1 MHFHKNLKQIATQD
15 LNSLLNNAVQQ
26 QLPGA
31 VRSNTYYPGYGTSPN
46 NVAGQPGS
54 GLTQPAQITSTGTGI
69 NTTVNNAGGQ
79 TIAGQRSLGGSTV
92 TGIGAGQG

>member
-1 MHFHKNLKQIATQD
+1 MYTRNFYNKNLKQVATQD

-69 NTTVNNAGGQ
+69 NTTVTNYPVQ
-79 TIAGQRSLGGSTV
+79 TGSSYGTLGTTGS
-92 TGIGAGQG
+92 IS